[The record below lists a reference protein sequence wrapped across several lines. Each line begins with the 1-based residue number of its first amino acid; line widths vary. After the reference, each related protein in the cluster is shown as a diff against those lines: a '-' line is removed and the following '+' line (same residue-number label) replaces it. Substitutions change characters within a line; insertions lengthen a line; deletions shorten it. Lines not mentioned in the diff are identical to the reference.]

1 MLRQASRRRVAG
13 SSLIEV
19 LVAILVVSL
28 GILAM
33 AGLLGVATRFGKTTE
48 FRSVATLLAADMADR
63 MRANYLPSDPK
74 WKPNINVL
82 NNATLALGA
91 PAAVACANPD
101 NCQRDEMAAVDLAAW
116 QAALYKSLP
125 SGTGYINPTDAS
137 GTLYD
142 LWVIWRDP
150 DAEGTNVVGNASNV
164 AGKSACPPN
173 FSTAAA
179 PRCMHFRI
187 SL

>member
-13 SSLIEV
+13 ASLIEV

-63 MRANYLPSDPK
+63 MRANYTGRA
-74 WKPNINVL
+74 NYFL

-91 PAAVACANPD
+91 PAAVACANPAA
-101 NCQRDEMAAVDLAAW
+101 CTAAEMSAVDLAAW
-116 QAALYKSLP
+116 QATLYKSLP
-125 SGTGYINPTDAS
+125 NGTGYISPSDADS
-137 GTLYD
+137 TLFD

-164 AGKSACPPN
+164 AGASACPPK